1 MVVSDDTP
9 LPIPGMRDAILA
21 TTVDNIHGGVNAQ
34 LLRGYP
40 EREPRVIA
48 ARLRSS
54 VDEILCL
61 TAGADPSTTVAWLGG
76 SRVPLAGLLARLI
89 NEMLVH
95 GSDIARGLGAPWQV
109 TE

>member
-1 MVVSDDTP
+1 VRAALADACTRFETLITGINPQAMATAEWTVTDTAAHVTGIAWLYTTMVVSDDTP

-48 ARLRSS
+48 ARRR
-54 VDEILCL
+54 
-61 TAGADPSTTVAWLGG
+61 AGRGD
-76 SRVPLAGLLARLI
+76 AGR
-89 NEMLVH
+89 
-95 GSDIARGLGAPWQV
+95 
-109 TE
+109 